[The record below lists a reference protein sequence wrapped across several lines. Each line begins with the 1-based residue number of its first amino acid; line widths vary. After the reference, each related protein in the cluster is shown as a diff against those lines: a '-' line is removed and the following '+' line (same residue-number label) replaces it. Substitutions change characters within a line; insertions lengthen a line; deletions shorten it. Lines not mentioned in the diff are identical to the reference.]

1 MRAFLLGVVAGLLLA
16 SCGESLTVE
25 QQIIATIR
33 DMEVAA
39 EAGEHLEF
47 MGFVADGMQAQHGDM
62 DRRAFHRFMIFQ
74 LNQHR
79 RLQAKFFPIHVRE
92 LGAGRAEADFHVLV
106 TGGGGLLPESG
117 QVYAVETAWLAD
129 GGGWLLEMANWEP
142 VQLPDIPS
150 VMDIDRQSAG
160 NRP

>member
-1 MRAFLLGVVAGLLLA
+1 MRALLLGALAGLVLVA
-16 SCGESLTVE
+16 CGEELTVE
-25 QQIIATIR
+25 QQVIATIR

-47 MGFVADGMQAQHGDM
+47 MGFVAETMQAQYGSM
-62 DRRAFHRFMIFQ
+62 DKRAFHRFMIFQ

-92 LGAGRAEADFHVLV
+92 SGEGRAEANFHVLV

-117 QVYAVETAWLAD
+117 QVYAVETAWQRD
-129 GGGWLLEMANWEP
+129 GGDWLLAMANWEP
-142 VQLPDIPS
+142 ARLPDIPS
-150 VMDIDRQSAG
+150 VIDYE
-160 NRP
+160 